1 MPRHYRVH
9 LKVNQLCLVPEA
21 IDPGPG
27 LFLGLGLFAMLI
39 LVAIFIFMAGPAGAF
54 VFIAMLGEE

>member
-27 LFLGLGLFAMLI
+27 VFFGLGLFAMLF
-39 LVAIFIFMAGPAGAF
+39 LVAFFISMAGPAGAF
-54 VFIAMLGEE
+54 AFSAMLGEE